1 VNFSETVPGG
11 ALIERIWFARGDGGP
26 RETIL
31 PDGTFELTFN
41 LGDPVLEHRD
51 GCRVVQP
58 RAMLVGE
65 TRRAVTIEPTGR
77 VDFVGV
83 RLRHGSAAAVTGAPL
98 SEVRDRMLDL
108 GDLHG
113 SFASELHERL
123 TGSTSDAARTELL
136 VNVLTKQFRVDS
148 ETLAQRAAAAIVS
161 RGGRLSI
168 SRLAAYF
175 GVTVRTLSRAFDRA
189 IGLTPKTLARVT
201 RLNRAAALLR
211 AGGAAADVALDAGF
225 YDQSHLV
232 NEFRA
237 LAGLSPA
244 RWLLLEPAL
253 AVHFLQDATALPD

>member
-1 VNFSETVPGG
+1 MHFHEILPGG
-11 ALIERIWFARGDGGP
+11 ALIERIWFARGERGG

-31 PDGTFELTFN
+31 PDGTYELTFN

-51 GCRVVQP
+51 GRRELQP
-58 RAMLVGE
+58 MAMLVGE

-83 RLRHGSAAAVTGAPL
+83 RLRHGSAASVIGAPL
-98 SEVRDRMLDL
+98 REVRDRMLDL
-108 GDLHG
+108 ADLHG
-113 SFASELHERL
+113 GFAAGLRERL
-123 TGSTSDAARTELL
+123 AEQGSDAARAALL
-136 VNVLTKQFRVDS
+136 VNLLTKRFAVDD
-148 ETLAQRAAAAIVS
+148 EPLATRAAGAICR

-168 SRLAAYF
+168 SRLATQL
-175 GVTVRTLSRAFDRA
+175 GVTIRTLSRAFDRA
-189 IGLTPKTLARVT
+189 IGLTPKTLARVA

-211 AGGAAADVALDAGF
+211 EGRAAADVALDAGF

-244 RWLLLEPAL
+244 RWLDLDPAL
-253 AVHFLQDATALPD
+253 AVHFLQDPNGTTD